1 MNEYFGDVTSL
12 IFDDEYLAFFLKD
25 ELDNKSTVAYMN
37 KTGKFNYDRKLSL
50 QGIKFDDFIK
60 NLDDEKYIIKKDFA
74 ISRKAI
80 TNTICNPTAVCNNL
94 IGINV
99 KNTIKGLKVARKN
112 GKTIGAVIIY
122 FDNNI
127 NTIEVDNVE
136 VKYESNMFFD
146 DDLDILMLETQ
157 LEELGYMKLSLTNGG
172 DCYKTVG
179 DNEEYDVDVYTLKEN
194 IGYIC
199 MKNLE
204 NNINK
209 ISINFKRDVPIVIYE
224 LTDLFTANVL
234 FGNIKNE
241 ISGRSQI

>member
-1 MNEYFGDVTSL
+1 M
-12 IFDDEYLAFFLKD
+12 
-25 ELDNKSTVAYMN
+25 
-37 KTGKFNYDRKLSL
+37 
-50 QGIKFDDFIK
+50 
-60 NLDDEKYIIKKDFA
+60 
-74 ISRKAI
+74 
-80 TNTICNPTAVCNNL
+80 

-112 GKTIGAVIIY
+112 GKTIGAVITY

-157 LEELGYMKLSLTNGG
+157 LEELGYMKLSLTNGS
-172 DCYKTVG
+172 DRYKTVG
-179 DNEEYDVDVYTLKEN
+179 DNEEYDVDIYTLKEN

-204 NNINK
+204 NNVNK

-241 ISGRSQI
+241 ISRRSQIWLR